1 MIDKPTKRFLSDE
14 DKLLNGLDIKGR
26 KAIKKAIEIKNILL
40 INSPND
46 KTFNEKSIL
55 YLIEFI
61 TILNKLDITDNK
73 DYSDEE
79 IQRDINKL
87 YEKIF
92 KNRRY

>member
-26 KAIKKAIEIKNILL
+26 EAIKKAIEIKNILL

-87 YEKIF
+87 YEKLF